1 MSTFAWPTRQPGT
14 LGPKHV
20 LAPNPGPMS
29 LDGTNTWFLP
39 TANGMIVVDPG
50 PDDQGHLAA
59 IIAQAGHVD
68 EIWVTH
74 RHIDHIEATAPLAKL
89 TNNAPVRAFDPQLC
103 VEGAPL
109 HHGDVIELGNGGM
122 IKVLHIPGHTD
133 DSIGFVHTAPGE
145 PSRLLTGDM
154 VLGRGTTVIVPPDGS
169 LTTYF
174 SSLDVMEQAV
184 HEFDVAELL
193 PGHAPVL
200 DDPLAVLRYYRS
212 HREERLEQVRQAVVA
227 GHRSPDAV
235 VDHVYTDA
243 PDNVKFAARLSAAA
257 QLEFLRDVE
266 GLDVEL
272 S

>member
-1 MSTFAWPTRQPGT
+1 MSTFAWPTRQPGA
-14 LGPKHV
+14 LGPKHI

-39 TANGMIVVDPG
+39 TADGMIVVDPG
-50 PDDQGHLAA
+50 PNDPGHLES
-59 IIAQAGHVD
+59 IMTQAGQVS

-74 RHIDHIEATAPLAKL
+74 RHIDHIEATAPLAAL
-89 TNNAPVRAFDPQLC
+89 TNNAPVRAFDPKLC
-103 VEGAPL
+103 VGGAPL
-109 HHGDVIELGNGGM
+109 QDGDQIDLGNGAALR
-122 IKVLHIPGHTD
+122 VLHIPGHTD
-133 DSIGFVHTAPGE
+133 DSIGFLHTAPGE
-145 PSRLLTGDM
+145 PARLLTGDM

-174 SSLDVMEQAV
+174 SSLDAMEQACLDFEV
-184 HEFDVAELL
+184 TELL

-212 HREERLEQVRQAVVA
+212 HREERLEQVRQAVSA
-227 GHRSPDAV
+227 GHRTPDAV

-243 PDNVKFAARLSAAA
+243 PDNVKFAARLSATA